1 MSKRPVIGIT
11 LGDPAGIGPEIVLGA
26 LRDGEVYDRCIPVV
40 IGHEGILRRVSNASG
55 VSAGEIVT
63 VESPRKATGDRG
75 KVEVVHVETPGMDDI
90 EPGVI
95 SAEGGAAAN
104 AFIERACE
112 LGLAGEID
120 AITTTPIN
128 KESLRAAGIE
138 HIGHTEMLACYL
150 DQRDDAS
157 DGILRRSSVACPRML
172 RGKEPPEASA
182 ASGLS
187 PLTLFI
193 TQNMRIFFLSRHY
206 SLRQAI
212 DYITADRVY
221 DFIRRVHSAMTD
233 FGFVNPRIGLAA
245 LNPHASDG
253 GQFGTEER
261 DHLIPAAR
269 RAREEGI
276 DVSDPIGADS
286 VFNMA
291 LEGRFDCVISLY
303 HDQGHIAAKTR
314 DFHGTVTATLGLPV
328 LRTSVDHGTAF
339 DIAWKGVANPIS
351 MKMAILAAVDML
363 EKRA

>member
-1 MSKRPVIGIT
+1 MNKRPVIGIT
-11 LGDPAGIGPEIVLGA
+11 LGDPAGIGPEVVLGA
-26 LRDGEVYDRCIPVV
+26 LADGDVYDRCIPVV
-40 IGHEGILRRVSNASG
+40 IGHEGVLRRVSRASG
-55 VSAGEIVT
+55 VSAGEIIT
-63 VESPRKATGDRG
+63 VNSPRAATGDRS

-90 EPGVI
+90 APGVV

-104 AFIERACE
+104 AFIKRACE
-112 LGLAGEID
+112 LGLADEID
-120 AITTTPIN
+120 AITTAPIN
-128 KESLRAAGIE
+128 KESLRAAGVE

-150 DQRDDAS
+150 DQPNDAS
-157 DGILRRSSVACPRML
+157 GSFVTRSGVGRAQ
-172 RGKEPPEASA
+172 
-182 ASGLS
+182 GLS

-212 DYITADRVY
+212 DYITQQHVY
-221 DFIRRVHSAMTD
+221 DFIRRVHGAMTE
-233 FGFVNPRIGLAA
+233 FGFADPKIGLAA

-261 DHLIPAAR
+261 DHLVPAAR
-269 RAREEGI
+269 HAREEGI

-339 DIAWKGVANPIS
+339 DIAWQGKANPIS